1 MYAYFSLK
9 DNKNLENGVRHFIK
23 IAALSPLVQNSA
35 LHNTHGC
42 VQLDVCICVC
52 ACVRECVRACVCVCV
67 RIASTNTF
75 HSPESDNTFGEPIMT
90 CHITDTVGVASSLSW
105 VY

>member
-1 MYAYFSLK
+1 MRACAPVS
-9 DNKNLENGVRHFIK
+9 VR
-23 IAALSPLVQNSA
+23 ACMRA
-35 LHNTHGC
+35 
-42 VQLDVCICVC
+42 CVC
-52 ACVRECVRACVCVCV
+52 ACVRVCVCV

-75 HSPESDNTFGEPIMT
+75 HSPESSNTFGESITT